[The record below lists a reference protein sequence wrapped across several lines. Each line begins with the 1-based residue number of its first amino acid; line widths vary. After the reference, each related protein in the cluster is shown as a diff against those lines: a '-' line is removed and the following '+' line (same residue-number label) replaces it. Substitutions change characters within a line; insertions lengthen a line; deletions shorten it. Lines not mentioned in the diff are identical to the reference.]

1 MRVRL
6 LLPLL
11 LCSLFVTARAQVEI
25 QLEFDQNQFLP
36 HEKTELILRM
46 INYTGE
52 PLRLGEQP
60 GWIRFSVENIDGTVV
75 NRIEDLEETGAF
87 TLKPSARGTLRFN
100 LAPLFKL
107 DQIGR
112 YKVTAT
118 VSTGSRNEHI
128 VSAPV
133 EFEIMSGV
141 VLWEREF
148 GFAGSQGTRRKYMIQ
163 QANYLN
169 RPRLY
174 ASVTDPLDASACRV
188 IRLGTV
194 VSFNPPSDF
203 MLDATNRLHVIHQV
217 GADDFIHHCIGSHG
231 DVIIRNIYANR
242 SGRPSLGMN
251 DDGEVTVIHGRR
263 KPNPGDI
270 PSPPSSK
277 TVSNASTT
285 ASPVVLPKAKPVPPS
300 P

>member
-1 MRVRL
+1 
-6 LLPLL
+6 
-11 LCSLFVTARAQVEI
+11 
-25 QLEFDQNQFLP
+25 
-36 HEKTELILRM
+36 
-46 INYTGE
+46 
-52 PLRLGEQP
+52 
-60 GWIRFSVENIDGTVV
+60 
-75 NRIEDLEETGAF
+75 
-87 TLKPSARGTLRFN
+87 
-100 LAPLFKL
+100 
-107 DQIGR
+107 
-112 YKVTAT
+112 
-118 VSTGSRNEHI
+118 
-128 VSAPV
+128 
-133 EFEIMSGV
+133 MSGV

-277 TVSNASTT
+277 TVSNATTT